1 MLTALSP
8 TTPTTPV
15 LSRPPLL
22 PTTPTHSPSLRARRA
37 FGIAALLASLPA
49 AIVAPLPLIAQPVAG
64 LGEDAIPIPKGG
76 LRLVIGAHW
85 DQWDRRLLPD
95 GGSSPLLDGMASPS
109 LGVSQLPA
117 LGTAQD
123 GIRAL
128 SGASDFSLSL
138 GPVEAA
144 GGVRRSTTM
153 LQADFGI
160 TRRVSIGVRVPYVEV
175 VHDARL
181 VLNRSG
187 VDANV
192 GANPARTVASG
203 ALAANGAVFMH
214 LDDARTQLMD
224 AITSCGTSGTG
235 ATCEAILADPAAAS
249 ALVQRTET
257 FRTAWREV
265 YGDGTYPGA
274 PVVPVPLSNAHKAID
289 ASLGALR
296 TDFEKY
302 FTTSIPASVPVGPSL
317 VYGSTGL
324 QQLVQDSAF
333 GVNADTLD
341 RAFRA
346 GMGDVDL
353 EARVLLFDS
362 WGGDQIARLSN
373 GASGFRVMASGGWR
387 FGTASSAQ
395 ANQPF
400 ALALGEGVNAILL
413 RATAD
418 AVWRRR
424 AWVSATIRSTTPL
437 ADNAVVRLPGA
448 GLPELFFF
456 SAPQSTSRSLG
467 QRIDL
472 EIAPRIAL
480 GDKFGLSAT
489 WLARSIASDRY
500 EVTGGGEAFE
510 TPSGTVQFGSI
521 GVTYS
526 TLASYA
532 RGRSKHAV
540 EVLFAH
546 EVALSASGLSV
557 PSLVRDRLEL
567 RIYTG
572 FPRR

>member
-8 TTPTTPV
+8 TTSTTPV
-15 LSRPPLL
+15 LSRSPLL
-22 PTTPTHSPSLRARRA
+22 PTPPTHSISLRARRA

-49 AIVAPLPLIAQPVAG
+49 AIVAPLPLLAQPVAG

-76 LRLVIGAHW
+76 LRLVIGARW

-95 GGSSPLLDGMASPS
+95 GGSSPLLDAMSSPS

-117 LGTAQD
+117 LGTAQG
-123 GIRAL
+123 GIRGL
-128 SGASDFSLSL
+128 SGISDFSLSL
-138 GPVEAA
+138 GPLEAA
-144 GGVRRSTTM
+144 GSVRRSTTT

-160 TRRVSIGVRVPYVEV
+160 TPRISVGVRVPYVEV

-181 VLNRSG
+181 VLNRNG

-192 GANPARTVASG
+192 GANPARIDAA
-203 ALAANGAVFMH
+203 ALGGNGAVFVQ
-214 LDDARTQLMD
+214 LGNARTQLIN
-224 AITSCGTSGTG
+224 AIASCGTNGTG
-235 ATCEAILADPAAAS
+235 ATCEAIRANPSAAS
-249 ALVQRTET
+249 ALVQRTEA
-257 FRTAWREV
+257 FRSVWRDV

-274 PVVPVPLSNAHKAID
+274 PVVPAPASEAHKAIG
-289 ASLGALR
+289 ASLAKLHS
-296 TDFEKY
+296 DFELY
-302 FTTSIPASVPVGPSL
+302 FTTSIPTDVPVATSL
-317 VYGSTGL
+317 VYGSSGL
-324 QQLVQDSAF
+324 QELVQDSAF

-373 GASGFRVMASGGWR
+373 GASGFRVLASGGWR

-395 ANQPF
+395 SNQPF
-400 ALALGEGVNAILL
+400 ALALGDGVNAILL

-448 GLPELFFF
+448 GLPELFFL
-456 SAPQSTSRSLG
+456 SEPQSASRQLG

-480 GDKFGLSAT
+480 GDKFGVSAT
-489 WLARSIASDRY
+489 WLARSIGSDRY
-500 EVTGGGEAFE
+500 QATGGGDAFE

-532 RGRSKHAV
+532 RGKSRHAV

>member
-1 MLTALSP
+1 MLTPLFP

-15 LSRPPLL
+15 LSRSLLL
-22 PTTPTHSPSLRARRA
+22 PTTPTRSFSLRARRA
-37 FGIAALLASLPA
+37 FGTAALLASVPA
-49 AIVAPLPLIAQPVAG
+49 AFVAPLPLDAQPVAG
-64 LGEDAIPIPKGG
+64 LGEDAIPVPKGG
-76 LRLVIGAHW
+76 LRLVIGAQW

-95 GGSSPLLDGMASPS
+95 GGSSPLLDAMSVPS
-109 LGVSQLPA
+109 LGISQLPA
-117 LGTAQD
+117 LGTAQS

-128 SGASDFSLSL
+128 SGVSDFSLSL
-138 GPVEAA
+138 GPFEAA
-144 GGVRRSTTM
+144 GGVRRSTTT

-181 VLNRSG
+181 VLNRNG

-192 GANPARTVASG
+192 GANPARTAPN
-203 ALAANGAVFMH
+203 ALTGNGAVFVQ
-214 LDDARTQLMD
+214 LDNARTQLMD
-224 AITSCGTSGTG
+224 AIASCGTNGIG
-235 ATCEAILADPAAAS
+235 ATCEEILANPAAAS
-249 ALVQRTET
+249 ALVQRTEA
-257 FRTAWREV
+257 FQSAWRDV

-274 PVVPVPLSNAHKAID
+274 PVVPVPASAAHAAIG
-289 ASLGALR
+289 ASLGELR
-296 TDFEKY
+296 TEFARY
-302 FTTSIPASVPVGPSL
+302 FTTSIPTNVPVGPSL
-317 VYGSTGL
+317 VYGSNGL
-324 QQLVQDSAF
+324 QELVQDSAF

-395 ANQPF
+395 TNQPF
-400 ALALGEGVNAILL
+400 ALALGDGVNAILL

-448 GLPELFFF
+448 GLPELFFL
-456 SAPQSTSRSLG
+456 SAPQSASRELG

-480 GDKFGLSAT
+480 GEKFGLSAT

-500 EVTGGGEAFE
+500 EVTGGREAFE
-510 TPSGTVQFGSI
+510 TPSGTAQFGSI

-526 TLASYA
+526 TLAAYA
-532 RGRSKHAV
+532 RGKSRHAV

>member
-1 MLTALSP
+1 MLTALFP

-15 LSRPPLL
+15 LSRLPLFPNTL
-22 PTTPTHSPSLRARRA
+22 KLSPFLRARRA
-37 FGIAALLASLPA
+37 FGAVSLLASVTAVVLSPHRLA
-49 AIVAPLPLIAQPVAG
+49 AQPVAG
-64 LGEDAIPIPKGG
+64 LGEDAIPVPKGG
-76 LRLVIGAHW
+76 LRLVIGAQW

-95 GGSSPLLDGMASPS
+95 GGSSPLLDAMSSPTF
-109 LGVSQLPA
+109 GVSQLPA
-117 LGTAQD
+117 LNAAQN
-123 GIRAL
+123 GIRGL
-128 SGASDFSLSL
+128 SGVSDFSLSL
-138 GPVEAA
+138 GPLEAR
-144 GGVRRSTTM
+144 GGVRRSTTT

-160 TRRVSIGVRVPYVEV
+160 TRRISVGVRVPYIEV
-175 VHDARL
+175 VHDAQL
-181 VLNRSG
+181 VLNRNG

-192 GANPARTVASG
+192 GANPARNEGS
-203 ALAANGAVFMH
+203 ALAANGAVF
-214 LDDARTQLMD
+214 LQLGNARTQLMD
-224 AITSCGTSGTG
+224 AIASCGTTGTG
-235 ATCEAILADPAAAS
+235 ATCEAILANPAAAN
-249 ALVQRTET
+249 ALVQRTDA
-257 FRTAWREV
+257 FRSAWRDV

-274 PVVPVPLSNAHKAID
+274 PVIPVPASDAHTAIG
-289 ASLGALR
+289 ASLGELR
-296 TDFEKY
+296 TEFERY
-302 FTTSIPASVPVGPSL
+302 FPTSIPTSVPAGPSL
-317 VYGSTGL
+317 VYGSNGL
-324 QQLVQDSAF
+324 QEIAQDSAF

-346 GMGDVDL
+346 GMGDVDV

-373 GASGFRVMASGGWR
+373 GASGFRVLASGGWR

-424 AWVSATIRSTTPL
+424 AWVSATVRSTTPL

-448 GLPELFFF
+448 GLPEQFFL
-456 SAPQSTSRSLG
+456 SAPQSASRQLG

-489 WLARSIASDRY
+489 WLARSIVSDRY
-500 EVTGGGEAFE
+500 EVTGSGEAFE
-510 TPSGTVQFGSI
+510 TPSGTVQFGSV

-532 RGRSKHAV
+532 RGKSKHAV